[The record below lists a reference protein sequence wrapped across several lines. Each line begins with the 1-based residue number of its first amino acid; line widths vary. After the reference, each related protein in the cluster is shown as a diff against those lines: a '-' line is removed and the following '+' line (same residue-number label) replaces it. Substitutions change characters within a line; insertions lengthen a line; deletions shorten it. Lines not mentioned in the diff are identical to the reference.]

1 MGHQS
6 IPGSS
11 AAPAADP
18 PPATLQR
25 AFMER
30 ARRAVEREHEKPPLR
45 LGQKAIALVA
55 ACGLAFGIVYVF
67 ASFLGGMQRVMD
79 LLNEEEQR
87 QQQAEADKKK
97 AEPMP
102 AYVVP
107 SD

>member
-1 MGHQS
+1 M
-6 IPGSS
+6 
-11 AAPAADP
+11 D
-18 PPATLQR
+18 
-25 AFMER
+25 R

-55 ACGLAFGIVYVF
+55 ACGLAFGIVYAF

-87 QQQAEADKKK
+87 QQQAEEEKKK
-97 AEPMP
+97 REPMP

>member
-1 MGHQS
+1 MSHES

-11 AAPAADP
+11 APPGPDL
-18 PPATLQR
+18 PPATMQR
-25 AFMER
+25 VFMER
-30 ARRAVEREHEKPPLR
+30 ARRAVEREHEKAPLR

-87 QQQAEADKKK
+87 QQQAEAEKKK

>member
-1 MGHQS
+1 MSHD
-6 IPGSS
+6 PMTGSS
-11 AAPAADP
+11 ATSGTDL

-25 AFMER
+25 VFMDR

-55 ACGLAFGIVYVF
+55 ACGLAFGIVYAF

-87 QQQAEADKKK
+87 QQQAEAEKKK
-97 AEPMP
+97 TEPMP

>member
-1 MGHQS
+1 MS
-6 IPGSS
+6 NESNSGS
-11 AAPAADP
+11 PATPSNDL

-25 AFMER
+25 VFMDR
-30 ARRAVEREHEKPPLR
+30 ARRAVEREHERPPLR

-55 ACGLAFGIVYVF
+55 ACALAFGIVYAF

-79 LLNEEEQR
+79 LLNEEERR
-87 QQQAEADKKK
+87 QQQAEDEKKK

-107 SD
+107 PD